1 LGRGHHSVKIVGPSA
16 EDTDV
21 LRFPTSRAWPFV
33 LVAYLLGLGGC
44 VDLGRPDFTC
54 AGSCDGGGEDTA
66 GSAATDLGA
75 VAVDAA
81 GLTGPDGGADTGSD
95 AGVSDTGVSDTGV
108 SDTGVVVVPDAAGAA
123 GPEAGADLV
132 VTSPPADAFE
142 PTPDLAMPPP
152 DTASATPDTATIA
165 DSALPVDAAPPPDAA
180 VPADSRPPD
189 SPPPPDL
196 PTACTSTLRGRWR
209 LDDGSGSVARDDSCY
224 GNNATV
230 VNGQAGDWQA
240 GRLAGAL
247 AITPSRLVYLRVPN
261 SSSLNPAGALSL
273 AIWINPT
280 SWNAGRRHLFQKGA
294 LDNQFRVWS
303 ESNALWFN
311 VAGLTPA
318 SIYMNLPSSGAWH
331 HVAAVYDGSSLRF
344 YLDGTQ
350 VAMAAVTG
358 TSQVTTD
365 DLFIG
370 TESASS
376 GSGDFFNGLIDDV
389 LVYGRALTPAEIS
402 QVAAAGPPPQ

>member
-1 LGRGHHSVKIVGPSA
+1 MLG
-16 EDTDV
+16 
-21 LRFPTSRAWPFV
+21 FPTSPAWPLALAAC
-33 LVAYLLGLGGC
+33 LVGLAGC
-44 VDLGRPDFTC
+44 VDLGRPDLTC
-54 AGSCDGGGEDTA
+54 AATCDGGGEDTA

-75 VAVDAA
+75 VAVDTA
-81 GLTGPDGGADTGSD
+81 GLIHPDGRADTGSD
-95 AGVSDTGVSDTGV
+95 TGVIV
-108 SDTGVVVVPDAAGAA
+108 APDAGGA

-132 VTSPPADAFE
+132 VMPPPDAVA

-152 DTASATPDTATIA
+152 DTASAAPDTGTIA
-165 DSALPVDAAPPPDAA
+165 DSAPIPADSAPPPDAA
-180 VPADSRPPD
+180 VPADSSPPD
-189 SPPPPDL
+189 APPPPDL
-196 PTACTSTLRGRWR
+196 PTACTSSLRGRWR

-224 GNNATV
+224 ANNATV
-230 VNGQAGDWQA
+230 ANGQAGDWQA

-247 AITPSRLVYLRVPN
+247 AITPSRSVYLRVPS

-350 VAMAAVTG
+350 AAMAAVTG
-358 TSQVTTD
+358 TSQVTAD

-370 TESASS
+370 TQSASS

-402 QVAAAGPPPQ
+402 QLAAAGPPPQ